1 MKVKVLTVDERE
13 VVRLGFEGMIAQSGL
28 CAPVGSCS
36 TPQEA
41 LGLAI
46 SAPGAFDVALLGL
59 QTSINHAP
67 AVDRLIEAGVRI
79 VLFRITSDPEFQR
92 RAMGSG
98 ISAVVDPRTTSAEL
112 EMVLHGA
119 VGAGVGKIS
128 AVSAVGTVRLSP
140 RQREVLELYAMGGSR
155 LSGSRPSRDY
165 RAILFVITLIGSGPS
180 THWMAGRFSAVW
192 IFITGPLRTAFF
204 RRSPQPHH
212 SCSSPEWKTTR
223 PS

>member
-13 VVRLGFEGMIAQSGL
+13 VVRLGFEGMISQSAL
-28 CAPVGSCS
+28 CAPAGSCS
-36 TPQEA
+36 TPHEA

-140 RQREVLELYAMGGSR
+140 RQREVLELYAMGEPAKRVAAITGLSR
-155 LSGSRPSRDY
+155 NTVRDY
-165 RAILFVITLIGSGPS
+165 LDRVRAKYALDGRPILSRVDFYHRAVEDGVLPP
-180 THWMAGRFSAVW
+180 FSAAA
-192 IFITGPLRTAFF
+192 P
-204 RRSPQPHH
+204 
-212 SCSSPEWKTTR
+212 
-223 PS
+223 